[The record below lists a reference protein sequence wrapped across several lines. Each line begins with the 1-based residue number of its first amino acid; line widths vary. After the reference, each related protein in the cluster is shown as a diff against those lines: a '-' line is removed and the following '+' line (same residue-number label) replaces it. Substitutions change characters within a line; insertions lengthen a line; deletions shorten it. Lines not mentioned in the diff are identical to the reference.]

1 MLTYLSDRMQ
11 VIFQS
16 EPYLVRNVSYLFTQQ
31 NAIFKR
37 LKITAIFPARHT
49 VLATQTYSFSSVQ
62 LIEMTIFRYTF
73 KFTEEN
79 EVKGDSKNKK
89 PATIKGKIAKKKAV
103 CQCVMSGDSTS
114 CH

>member
-79 EVKGDSKNKK
+79 EVKGDSKKTRSLQLSKVKLQKRKQYVN
-89 PATIKGKIAKKKAV
+89 A
-103 CQCVMSGDSTS
+103 
-114 CH
+114 